1 MPTALQF
8 TGASYSVNEAGGLI
22 NIDVTRSGDA
32 SSPARVGYT
41 ASNATAKQG
50 TDYIASQGFLDFGA
64 GETSKSFPVLIIDNA
79 FVDGA
84 RTVNLTLDN
93 PSGATLGAQTSATL
107 TISDNDVILG
117 VNPLG
122 VPRTFVQSNYYDFLG
137 RYPDPSGWD
146 FWTGQITACGTDL
159 ACAEVARINTSG
171 AFFLSIEFQQTGY
184 LVERMYKTAYGSA
197 TGNSTLGGGR
207 QLDVPMVRFDEFLP
221 DTQRIGQGVVV
232 LAPGWEQLL
241 ESNKQKYASEFVQTS
256 RFMGA
261 FPTTLT
267 PAAFVDKLNQN
278 AGSVL
283 SSTGRTAII
292 NLFAGAVDSSNLTAR
307 AQAARQVAENANLD
321 AAEKSRAFVLAEYFG
336 YLRRD
341 PNSGRDSDYTGYDF
355 WLTKLN
361 EFNGNYIAAEMVK
374 AFISSDEYRH
384 RFGP

>member
-1 MPTALQF
+1 MPTTLQF

-22 NIDVTRSGDA
+22 NIAVTRSGDA
-32 SSPARVGYT
+32 SSAARVGYT

-79 FVDGA
+79 FVDGP

-107 TISDNDVILG
+107 TISDNDLILG
-117 VNPLG
+117 VNPLD

-146 FWTGQITACGTDL
+146 FWTGQITACGTDI

-207 QLDVPMVRFDEFLP
+207 QLSVPMVRFDEFLR

-241 ESNKQKYASEFVQTS
+241 GSNKQKYASEFVQTL

-261 FPTTLT
+261 FPYDGSGGICRQTESECGQC
-267 PAAFVDKLNQN
+267 FIVDGTDSDNQ
-278 AGSVL
+278 
-283 SSTGRTAII
+283 
-292 NLFAGAVDSSNLTAR
+292 LFAGAADSSDLTAR
-307 AQAARQVAENANLD
+307 AQAVRQLPRMQPTQRKE
-321 AAEKSRAFVLAEYFG
+321 SRVCTAEYFG
-336 YLRRD
+336 YLRRIRI
-341 PNSGRDSDYTGYDF
+341 RDGDYTGYDF

-361 EFNGNYIAAEMVK
+361 EFTGNYIAAEMVK

-384 RFGP
+384 LLGP